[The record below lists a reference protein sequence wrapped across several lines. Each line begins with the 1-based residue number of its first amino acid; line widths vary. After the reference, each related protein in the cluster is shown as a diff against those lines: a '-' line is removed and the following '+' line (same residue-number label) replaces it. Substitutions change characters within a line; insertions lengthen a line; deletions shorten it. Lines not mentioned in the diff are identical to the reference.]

1 MAGLT
6 TIRFWLMN
14 HLQRAMKGGMTIASR
29 TFLMTSTV
37 RGGLYQVRRWEAG
50 SWMVLE
56 EGVST
61 VVCLLDLHDHRR
73 VFHDPSAWSEL
84 LDGTRRVEGAGAPAG
99 INVTGCL
106 VCFVNSGTFRRK
118 IGIKRVVNL

>member
-14 HLQRAMKGGMTIASR
+14 HLQRAMKGGMTVASR

-56 EGVST
+56 VGQ
-61 VVCLLDLHDHRR
+61 LDVGMLETYMTIAEFFMILPHGPNCWMGLGALRER
-73 VFHDPSAWSEL
+73 VRLQEWM
-84 LDGTRRVEGAGAPAG
+84 
-99 INVTGCL
+99 
-106 VCFVNSGTFRRK
+106 
-118 IGIKRVVNL
+118 

>member
-50 SWMVLE
+50 SWMVMTIAEFFMIFPHGPNCWMGL
-56 EGVST
+56 
-61 VVCLLDLHDHRR
+61 
-73 VFHDPSAWSEL
+73 
-84 LDGTRRVEGAGAPAG
+84 GA
-99 INVTGCL
+99 L
-106 VCFVNSGTFRRK
+106 R
-118 IGIKRVVNL
+118 KRVG